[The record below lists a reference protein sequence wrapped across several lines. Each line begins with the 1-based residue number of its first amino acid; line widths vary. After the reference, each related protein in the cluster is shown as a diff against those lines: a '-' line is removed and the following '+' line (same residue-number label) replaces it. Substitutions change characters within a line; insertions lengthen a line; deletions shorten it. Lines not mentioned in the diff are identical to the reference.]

1 MINGIVVLNKPRGM
15 TSSDC
20 VYKLRKLLH
29 IRKIGHAG
37 TLDPEVDGVLPIAI
51 GQATKL
57 IELMHEKPKSYIGE
71 GMLGSRTDSYDLQG
85 HILESLEL
93 EQQYSS
99 SDLKAA
105 MKKLT
110 GKIKQVPPIYSA
122 VKVNG
127 KRLYEYARENIP
139 VELPERDVTIY
150 DYQLTQEPR
159 FDEKDKLEYFDFA
172 IQCSK
177 GTYVRSLVN
186 DLGTLLDV
194 PAVMTSLTR
203 IASSGFNINH
213 AVTLSEIEENLDQ
226 PEKWLQPIDE
236 FFKEYKKIDLSQAQ
250 FSRVKNGAGIELE
263 GVSEEKVALSY
274 NGKIKAIYK
283 KMGNEYRA
291 DLMLLQN
298 S

>member
-1 MINGIVVLNKPRGM
+1 MLNGIIVLNKPRGM

-37 TLDPEVDGVLPIAI
+37 TLDPEVNGVLPIAI

-71 GMLGSRTDSYDLQG
+71 GMFGTRTDSYDMEG
-85 HILESLEL
+85 HVLESLEL
-93 EQQYSS
+93 EKKYSA
-99 SDLKAA
+99 LEIKEA
-105 MKKLT
+105 MQHLT
-110 GKIKQVPPIYSA
+110 GQLKQVPPIYSA
-122 VKVNG
+122 VRVNG

-139 VELPERDVTIY
+139 VELPERDVEVY
-150 DYQLTQEPR
+150 DYQLTQEPK
-159 FDEKDKLEYFDFA
+159 FDNKDKVEYFSFA

-186 DLGTLLDV
+186 DLGTNLQV

-203 IASSGFNINH
+203 IASSGYNITH
-213 AVTLSEIEENLDQ
+213 AVTLEEIEAQLDT
-226 PEKWLQPIDE
+226 PKKWLQSIE
-236 FFKEYKKIDLSQAQ
+236 SFFEELEKVNLTDKQ
-250 FSRVKNGAGIELE
+250 FDRVKNGASIKLSTTADK
-263 GVSEEKVALSY
+263 VSLFY
-274 NGKIKAIYK
+274 QGKLKAIYK
-283 KMGNEYRA
+283 KVAREYRA

-298 S
+298 N